1 MQGSG
6 PGPCVV
12 PVSEGNRVVQRG
24 QIFPCCREAAR
35 QMLGPTPRDAP
46 GPLQALGEAS
56 PPRTERSLI
65 TLGPPLAR
73 NAAFPHSQV
82 EKRRFQRR
90 CSSGTLAWH
99 QAKRTRAWFWKLGA
113 ACRGTGLVPAALAA
127 HTRPGGAGWSHAGR
141 GTNHAAPARSAP
153 NPRCLPAPP
162 SSSGTQGLA
171 AWRPARGH
179 RSLAVTVS
187 PVCHLEPS
195 LAPPAVKDAALFPHL
210 LQLRGLGHQN
220 HQLQPLP
227 ASPHAGSGPHTPR
240 NETNGRGAEVL
251 TRRAPS

>member
-12 PVSEGNRVVQRG
+12 PVSEGNRVVQCG

-35 QMLGPTPRDAP
+35 QTLGPTPRDAP

-113 ACRGTGLVPAALAA
+113 ACRGTGLVPTALAA

-162 SSSGTQGLA
+162 EQQRYAGPRRVETRTGTPQPGCHRVTCVPPGA
-171 AWRPARGH
+171 FARP
-179 RSLAVTVS
+179 
-187 PVCHLEPS
+187 
-195 LAPPAVKDAALFPHL
+195 
-210 LQLRGLGHQN
+210 
-220 HQLQPLP
+220 
-227 ASPHAGSGPHTPR
+227 PR
-240 NETNGRGAEVL
+240 
-251 TRRAPS
+251 P